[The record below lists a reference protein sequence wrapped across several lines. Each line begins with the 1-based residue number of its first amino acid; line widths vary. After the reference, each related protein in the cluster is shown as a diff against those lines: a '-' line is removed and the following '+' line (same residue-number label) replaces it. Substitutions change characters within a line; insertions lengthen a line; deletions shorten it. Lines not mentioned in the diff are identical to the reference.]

1 MGHRDHRPGHQGP
14 EPDDDVRRHGQ
25 GAGHRRH
32 HRRHGQPRVP
42 LARVRH
48 RQLPDRQHGDSYTS
62 TFRPDFDLAIYDR
75 VEVLRGA
82 EGLFSAAGEPG
93 GTINLARKRPTDQ
106 MRSSLS
112 LAYGSWNNRRIEAD
126 IGGPIGF
133 DGRLRGR
140 VIGVWQDR
148 DQFYAPA
155 DEEKQVLYGILE
167 YDLTPDTTISG
178 GVSYQRQQGINW
190 MSGLPTYI
198 GGGQL
203 GLPRDVALNVDWADR
218 NTTIRETFLTAEH
231 RFNDDWSMK
240 FSAMRQRY
248 DFDYMQLRL
257 GGPVDPATGSFG
269 DPNVFSEED
278 GNHSDGFDLSVNGR
292 FNAGGVEY
300 KLTAG
305 TDWRRSYGKQI
316 RLRYETA
323 FPPDSIGL
331 DDFPGLELPEPT
343 RGTRRQGWPAWG
355 GKQQGIYARLDMAV
369 SDKAHVIVGGRYG
382 NYKHS
387 EISEQYDEDGNLIAR
402 DTSWRWREDGIFT
415 PYAAVT
421 YDLTPDWTAYA
432 SVTEIYKPQ
441 GNIFAGPPDSP
452 TQLDPITGRNF
463 ELGAKGAVL
472 NGSLNV
478 AAALYRIERKGEA
491 VADPRYENEDTTYYL
506 PLGEIVSQGLDLE
519 ISGEVAPGWQVFA
532 GYTYNHNKNEKE
544 NVVYSALT
552 PKHIFKLWTDYNLPG
567 AYSKWTLGGGVTVK
581 SNQANSG
588 TYWVWTDA
596 GWTQPSFEIRQG
608 GHAVWDAHV
617 NYRIDDCWNLA
628 LNVNNVFDKTYYA
641 TLGTP
646 AAGNW
651 YGAPRNAT
659 LTLRGQF

>member
-1 MGHRDHRPGHQGP
+1 M
-14 EPDDDVRRHGQ
+14 
-25 GAGHRRH
+25 
-32 HRRHGQPRVP
+32 
-42 LARVRH
+42 
-48 RQLPDRQHGDSYTS
+48 
-62 TFRPDFDLAIYDR
+62 
-75 VEVLRGA
+75 
-82 EGLFSAAGEPG
+82 FSAAGEPG

-432 SVTEIYKPQ
+432 SLTEIYKPQ
-441 GNIFAGPPDSP
+441 
-452 TQLDPITGRNF
+452 
-463 ELGAKGAVL
+463 
-472 NGSLNV
+472 
-478 AAALYRIERKGEA
+478 
-491 VADPRYENEDTTYYL
+491 
-506 PLGEIVSQGLDLE
+506 
-519 ISGEVAPGWQVFA
+519 
-532 GYTYNHNKNEKE
+532 
-544 NVVYSALT
+544 
-552 PKHIFKLWTDYNLPG
+552 
-567 AYSKWTLGGGVTVK
+567 
-581 SNQANSG
+581 
-588 TYWVWTDA
+588 
-596 GWTQPSFEIRQG
+596 
-608 GHAVWDAHV
+608 
-617 NYRIDDCWNLA
+617 
-628 LNVNNVFDKTYYA
+628 
-641 TLGTP
+641 
-646 AAGNW
+646 
-651 YGAPRNAT
+651 
-659 LTLRGQF
+659 